1 MSIATAPRILEPAF
15 EIVAFAATPVDGGVA
30 VLELR
35 GHFPAGAPRRF
46 DRARLRVERLGESV
60 ELPALHDS
68 GNAPVW
74 SATFAVAID
83 ALQDATFAL
92 AVGRGFL
99 LDLPAPDVQ
108 TPDSS
113 PAADYVRVARE
124 ANRHRRG
131 VFELQAALDAEREA
145 RALIQRHADDTTLER
160 DQAARDRDAAA
171 QERDAAQAHLSAGLE
186 ELGAERARIAQE
198 TAQQIAAAQALHEQT
213 TAEAQHG
220 HEVEREA
227 LAQAHAQSVA
237 ELEHA
242 NAEELASARANA
254 DVARAEADD
263 ARGQLRALRA
273 ELTAAHQ
280 ALRAAQDAVAQTP
293 VPRTLVETPPV
304 GVRTYAEAD
313 RFDEGVTEEAEP
325 EELRTLEAP
334 RGGAARMPAGL
345 QFPAH
350 PRELLALAAD
360 PDNRPR
366 TIALSVLAAA
376 FVAFAAALGIG
387 PL

>member
-1 MSIATAPRILEPAF
+1 MSIATPPRILEPAF

-46 DRARLRVERLGESV
+46 DRARLRVERLGESI
-60 ELPALHDS
+60 ELPALHDA
-68 GNAPVW
+68 GDAPVW

-108 TPDSS
+108 TPDFS

-131 VFELQAALDAEREA
+131 VLELQAALHAEREA

-160 DQAARDRDAAA
+160 DHAVQERDAAA

-186 ELGAERARIAQE
+186 ELDAERARIAQE
-198 TAQQIAAAQALHEQT
+198 TAQQIAASQALHEQT
-213 TAEAQHG
+213 TAEAQHD
-220 HEVEREA
+220 HEDEREA

-242 NAEELASARANA
+242 HSEEVASARASA

-280 ALRAAQDAVAQTP
+280 AMHAAQDAVGQTP
-293 VPRTLVETPPV
+293 VPRYGDTDLFV
-304 GVRTYAEAD
+304 
-313 RFDEGVTEEAEP
+313 EGVTEEPELKAEA

-334 RGGAARMPAGL
+334 RGGAVRMPAGL
-345 QFPAH
+345 QLPAH

-366 TIALSVLAAA
+366 AIALSVLAAA

>member
-1 MSIATAPRILEPAF
+1 MSIATPPRILEPAF

-35 GHFPAGAPRRF
+35 GRFPAGAPRRF

-60 ELPALHDS
+60 ELPALHDA
-68 GNAPVW
+68 GDAPVW

-108 TPDSS
+108 TPDFS

-131 VFELQAALDAEREA
+131 VLELQAALHAEREA
-145 RALIQRHADDTTLER
+145 RALIQRHADDITLER
-160 DQAARDRDAAA
+160 DHAV
-171 QERDAAQAHLSAGLE
+171 QEHDAAQAHLRGGLE
-186 ELGAERARIAQE
+186 ELDAERARVAQE
-198 TAQQIAAAQALHEQT
+198 TAQQIAASQALHEQT

-242 NAEELASARANA
+242 HGEEVASARANA

-273 ELTAAHQ
+273 ELTEAYQ
-280 ALRAAQDAVAQTP
+280 ALRAAQDAVVQTP
-293 VPRTLVETPPV
+293 LPRTLVETPPA
-304 GVRTYAEAD
+304 GVPTYAEAD
-313 RFDEGVTEEAEP
+313 RFDEGETDEAEA
-325 EELRTLEAP
+325 EELRTLGAP
-334 RGGAARMPAGL
+334 RGGAVRMPAGL
-345 QFPAH
+345 QLPAH
-350 PRELLALAAD
+350 PREILALAAD
-360 PDNRPR
+360 PDNRSR
-366 TIALSVLAAA
+366 TIALSVLTLA
-376 FVAFAAALGIG
+376 FFAFAGALGIG